1 MNKLGNQLTAM
12 VLERSYFQS
21 TIGADYIL
29 HFFGTNQ
36 IVYIR

>member
-1 MNKLGNQLTAM
+1 M

-29 HFFGTNQ
+29 HFFGTN
-36 IVYIR
+36 